1 MLPSSSHK
9 MHTTLSPTL
18 ATDIRPENE
27 LLLCCARTRMDSK
40 RADQLRSL
48 LQKDIDW
55 TYLTQMA
62 LRHGVM
68 PLLYFNLNSTCPNAV
83 PKTTLEQFR
92 GYFNANAL
100 NNLSLTS
107 ELLKLLNLFKDH
119 GIPAIPFK
127 GPVLTASIYGNL
139 TLRQFCDLDILVH
152 ERDFLRTRELL
163 ISQGYRSWYELD
175 WQHAF
180 VHDGSRVYVDL
191 HQALT
196 PRYCPFRL
204 DFEGLWQRLEPVSL
218 ADTTVVNFSPEDLLM
233 ILCVQLS
240 RDCCEKREQLAK
252 VCDIAEL
259 IYARQTLD
267 WQRVI
272 EQARTLNST
281 RMLFLG
287 LLLASDL
294 LGTALPEE
302 VLLKIQAD
310 SIVRSLAKQVS
321 DRLFQEAD
329 VSLDISETH
338 LSKLV
343 ENAFFHFRM
352 RERLQYKLLYI
363 LYLFQL
369 IATPNEKDW
378 ALLPLPAFLSFLYY
392 LLRPLRLAE
401 TYALKP
407 LQNFLNPLY

>member
-1 MLPSSSHK
+1 
-9 MHTTLSPTL
+9 
-18 ATDIRPENE
+18 
-27 LLLCCARTRMDSK
+27 
-40 RADQLRSL
+40 
-48 LQKDIDW
+48 
-55 TYLTQMA
+55 
-62 LRHGVM
+62 M
-68 PLLYFNLNSTCPNAV
+68 PLLYFNLNSTCPDAV

-92 GYFNANAL
+92 GYFHANAL
-100 NNLSLTS
+100 NNLFLAS
-107 ELLKLLNLFKDH
+107 ELLKLLHLFKDH
-119 GIPAIPFK
+119 GIPAIPYK
-127 GPVLTASIYGNL
+127 GPVLAASIYDNL
-139 TLRQFCDLDILVH
+139 TLRQFSDLDILVH
-152 ERDFLRTRELL
+152 ERDFMRTRELL

-218 ADTTVVNFSPEDLLM
+218 ADTTVVNFSPEDLL
-233 ILCVQLS
+233 ILLCVQLS

-259 IYARQTLD
+259 IHARQTLD
-267 WQRVI
+267 WERVI

-281 RMLFLG
+281 RMLFFG

-302 VLLKIQAD
+302 LLLKIQAD
-310 SIVRSLAKQVS
+310 SVVRSLAKQVS

-329 VSLDISETH
+329 ASLDISETH

-343 ENAFFHFRM
+343 ENAFFHFRI
-352 RERLQYKLLYI
+352 RERLQDKFPYI
-363 LYLFQL
+363 LYLVQL
-369 IATPNEKDW
+369 AITPNQKDW
-378 ALLPLPAFLSFLYY
+378 TFLPLPAFLFSLYY
-392 LLRPLRLAE
+392 LLRPIRLAE
-401 TYALKP
+401 TYGLKP
-407 LQNFLNPLY
+407 LQNLLKHLRN